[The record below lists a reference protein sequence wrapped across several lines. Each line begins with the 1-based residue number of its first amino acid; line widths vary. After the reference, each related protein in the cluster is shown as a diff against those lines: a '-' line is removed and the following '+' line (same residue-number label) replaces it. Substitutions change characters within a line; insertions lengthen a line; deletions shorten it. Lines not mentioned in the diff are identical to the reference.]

1 MSTYNLGRVGLNI
14 RGAYDST
21 ATYNN
26 LDVVRYN
33 GASYVAKAQ
42 STGVVPTNTENW
54 ELLAGSN
61 IKVAY
66 DSGRQTVS
74 YANNSEQTKF
84 SYTVPSNGLY
94 AIVANA
100 QFPTGTGGTFRFM
113 AIKYTRGSNT
123 IEVAAQTCPPQ
134 SSAGPRLSVIGMYQA
149 LANDVIVMR
158 VNQNSGGA
166 VSGAA
171 QMIVVRLDAE
181 LA

>member
-1 MSTYNLGRVGLNI
+1 MSTYTIGRVGLTF
-14 RGAYDST
+14 RGAYDS
-21 ATYNN
+21 AAVYNY

-42 STGVVPTNTENW
+42 CTGIVPTNTDNW

-61 IKVAY
+61 IQVVY

-74 YANNSEQTKF
+74 YANSSEKTKF
-84 SYTVPSNGLY
+84 SYTVPSDGLY

-100 QFPTGTGGTFRFM
+100 QYPTGTGGTFRFM
-113 AIKYTRGSNT
+113 AIKYTRGGDM
-123 IEVAAQTCPPQ
+123 IEIAAQTCPPQ
-134 SSAGPRLSVIGMYQA
+134 SSAGPRLSTVGIYQA
-149 LANDVIVMR
+149 LTNDVIVMR
-158 VNQNSGGA
+158 VNQNSGGT

-171 QMIVVRLDAE
+171 QMTVIRLDAE